1 MNQLMAPINKAML
14 RPLLIAGVEKR
25 LVVLNSVLCFPLIA
39 ATHFHFPSCLIGAL
53 LFVVLHR
60 LLIIASKHDPQLSL
74 LIKRA
79 SRYAWESYYPAKS
92 HPNKTDIRIIKS
104 IGVV

>member
-1 MNQLMAPINKAML
+1 MSYMMVPINKAML

-25 LVVLNSVLCFPLIA
+25 LLVLSSVLCFPLVA
-39 ATHFHFPSCLIGAL
+39 ATHLHFPSCLIGIV

-60 LLIIASKHDPQLSL
+60 LLMKVSKHDPQLGL

-79 SRYAWESYYPAKS
+79 SRYAWKPFYYAKS
-92 HPNKTDIRIIKS
+92 HPSVIDVRPVKS
-104 IGVV
+104 LL

>member
-1 MNQLMAPINKAML
+1 MPINKAML

-25 LVVLNSVLCFPLIA
+25 LVVFNSVLCFPLVA
-39 ATHFHFPSCLIGAL
+39 ATHLHFPSCLIGIM

-60 LLIIASKHDPQLSL
+60 LLVIVSKYDPQLGF

-79 SRYAWESYYPAKS
+79 SRYAWRPFYLAKS
-92 HPNKTDIRIIKS
+92 HPNKTDIRSVKS
-104 IGVV
+104 IGGV